1 MGGMSTE
8 ADVWSFRAQ
17 TAADAVNTR
26 FGHRLLGLPGTWIGA
41 IRYPRSRDLRPWA
54 EWHYWWQAHYLD
66 CLVDRP
72 GGSAPPLRDQSSR
85 RGQLPAPL
93 RRGQA
98 LLRTIRI
105 RNFLHLTNSFYD
117 DMAWLALA
125 TGRADSLA
133 ADGKAT
139 GTACSPQG
147 PVRLRSATAD
157 SRTRRILAA
166 ASSGPG
172 SATSKTPRPPVPSAL
187 YFARTGQRDRAQ
199 RLVDWL
205 RNTLFDPATGLYLD
219 GIHPNPAGP
228 EIERTIYTYNQGP
241 VLGALL
247 ELGGAANLASAA
259 ELVEAVSLHLTQ
271 AGASGQPRLGPAAQ
285 AGASDGGIPVLPE
298 GRLRPLRLEGPGDRG
313 LFTGILVRYLA
324 AAADHPALPEP
335 ARATAARL
343 VLNTAE
349 ALWRGR
355 NAQPFNC
362 FPERFPASAPPASAV
377 ELSTQLQAWMAFET
391 AFRVAQGSPLSR
403 KHRRTRRACRKLIT

>member
-1 MGGMSTE
+1 MSTE

-17 TAADAVNTR
+17 TAADTVNTR

-41 IRYPRSRDLRPWA
+41 IRYPRGRDPRPWA

-66 CLVDRP
+66 CLVDSAGRQRATAP
-72 GGSAPPLRDQSSR
+72 GPEQP

-105 RNFLHLTNSFYD
+105 HNFLHLTNSFYD

-125 TGRADSLA
+125 TGRSDSLA
-133 ADGKAT
+133 RTVRPQGLPAARRASVRLGAQLLTADTQDLGGGIFWSRKRDFKNTPAT
-139 GTACSPQG
+139 G
-147 PVRLRSATAD
+147 
-157 SRTRRILAA
+157 
-166 ASSGPG
+166 
-172 SATSKTPRPPVPSAL
+172 PSAL

-205 RNTLFDPATGLYLD
+205 RNTLFDPGTGLYLD

-271 AGASGQPRLGPAAQ
+271 AGASGQPRRSIRQPQ
-285 AGASDGGIPVLPE
+285 AGASDGGVPVLPE

-391 AFRVAQGSPLSR
+391 AFRVAQRIPTVPEASENPPGLP
-403 KHRRTRRACRKLIT
+403 